1 MKNPH
6 AASTAEQLMRSRYTA
21 YTLRCESYL
30 LKSWHAST
38 RPQQLEL
45 DKDPVKWIG
54 LKVIKTDGG
63 MAGDTEGIV
72 EFVARYKVNG
82 KAHRLQEISRF
93 VYEQGQ
99 WFYVEA
105 T

>member
-1 MKNPH
+1 
-6 AASTAEQLMRSRYTA
+6 MRSRYTA
-21 YTLRCESYL
+21 YTLSFESYL
-30 LKSWHAST
+30 LNSWHAST

-54 LKVIKTDGG
+54 LKVLNTYGG
-63 MAGDTEGIV
+63 MAGDAEGTV
-72 EFVARYKVNG
+72 EFVTRYKVNG

-99 WFYVEA
+99 WLYVEA